1 MDALIV
7 LIAIVAA
14 FVTLDVAS
22 SLWNPPEIDGA
33 A

>member
-7 LIAIVAA
+7 LISIVAA

-22 SLWNPPEIDGA
+22 SYWSPREA
-33 A
+33 

>member
-14 FVTLDVAS
+14 FVTLDVAA
-22 SLWNPPEIDGA
+22 SLWNPSETDTVA
-33 A
+33 